1 MHRWAATH
9 VVRRARRAPL
19 RAHRRDGRHHG
30 IENAPR
36 LRRSAIHAQTSV
48 RNGQGG
54 RVILVTEALPLFPS
68 AIAEWIPVA
77 KAAGFFLATFVL
89 EDVAAV
95 GAGLL
100 LAAGGISWPA
110 AFVACFLGIWMGDAG
125 LYALARYA
133 GRGWFARSSL
143 RRFTTKV
150 AESERWFSERG
161 TPILIF
167 SRLVPGARL
176 PTYLAA
182 GFLRVPLPRFLLITG
197 VASCVWTVAILFL
210 AQTFGERL
218 TNWLGT
224 YKHAGLLLVG
234 VGVLLFATLQL
245 LRRVFVDFNFRR
257 FMARLSRWRHWEF
270 WPAWVFYPPVGIY
283 CAWLA
288 LKYRGLTV
296 PTAANPGI
304 FSGGIVGE
312 SKMATLKELFSTS
325 PEFTAEAEMIAGD
338 TLAARLRSL
347 DEIRTR
353 LGLDFPFILKP
364 DVGQRGAGIKLIRS
378 AEQAETYLRQ
388 TSASL
393 VAQCYAAGPHEAG
406 VFYYRFPHEACGHI
420 FAITEK
426 LFPILVGDG
435 KSTVT
440 ELIWRDPRDRFMAD
454 KYLQRFSRRQGDV
467 LALGEE
473 LKLVEAGNHAQGCIF
488 RDGKRLCTPA
498 LTESID
504 AISQKLTGFFIGRY
518 DIRYSSEEALRGGRN
533 FQIIELN
540 GAASEATSIYDA
552 RNSIFTAYRTLFQQ
566 WDLVFAI
573 GATNRKRGCPPTGL
587 SLVWQKWREY

>member
-1 MHRWAATH
+1 M
-9 VVRRARRAPL
+9 
-19 RAHRRDGRHHG
+19 
-30 IENAPR
+30 
-36 LRRSAIHAQTSV
+36 
-48 RNGQGG
+48 
-54 RVILVTEALPLFPS
+54 TEALPLPPS
-68 AIAEWIPVA
+68 AVAEWIPFA

-100 LAAGGISWPA
+100 LATGGISWPA
-110 AFVACFLGIWMGDAG
+110 AFAACFLGIWMGDAG

-133 GRGWFARSSL
+133 GRGWFERSSL
-143 RRFTTKV
+143 RRFTAKV
-150 AESERWFSERG
+150 AESERWFAERG
-161 TPILIF
+161 TPILIL

-197 VASCVWTVAILFL
+197 VASCGWTVAILLL

-224 YKHAGLLLVG
+224 YKHAGLLLLG

-245 LRRVFVDFNFRR
+245 LRRAFVNFNFRR
-257 FMARLSRWRHWEF
+257 FTARLSRWRHWEF
-270 WPAWVFYPPVGIY
+270 WPAWMFYPPVGIY

-312 SKMATLKELFSTS
+312 SKMATLKELFLTS
-325 PEFTAEAEMIAGD
+325 PEFSAEAELILGD

-347 DEIRTR
+347 DKIRTR

-388 TSASL
+388 TSAPL
-393 VAQCYAAGPHEAG
+393 IVQRYVPGPQEAG
-406 VFYYRFPHEACGHI
+406 IFYYRFPHESRGHI

-426 LFPILVGDG
+426 RFPVLIGDG
-435 KSTVT
+435 ESTVT
-440 ELIWRDPRDRFMAD
+440 ELIWRDPRARFMVD
-454 KYLQRFSRRQGDV
+454 KYLQRFSERRNDI
-467 LALGEE
+467 LAVGEQ

-488 RDGKRLCTPA
+488 RDGSRLCTPELEA
-498 LTESID
+498 RID
-504 AISQKLTGFFIGRY
+504 DISQKLTGFFIGRY
-518 DIRYSSEEALRGGRN
+518 DVRYSSEEALCAGRN

-552 RNSIFTAYRTLFQQ
+552 RNSIFAAYQTLFRQ

-573 GATNRKRGCPPTGL
+573 GAANRKRGCAPTKL
-587 SLVWQKWREY
+587 SLVWQKWREYSRLAATYPAAD

>member
-1 MHRWAATH
+1 
-9 VVRRARRAPL
+9 
-19 RAHRRDGRHHG
+19 
-30 IENAPR
+30 
-36 LRRSAIHAQTSV
+36 
-48 RNGQGG
+48 
-54 RVILVTEALPLFPS
+54 
-68 AIAEWIPVA
+68 
-77 KAAGFFLATFVL
+77 
-89 EDVAAV
+89 
-95 GAGLL
+95 
-100 LAAGGISWPA
+100 
-110 AFVACFLGIWMGDAG
+110 MGDGG

-133 GRGWFARSSL
+133 GRGWFEHSSL
-143 RRFTTKV
+143 RRFTAKV
-150 AESERWFSERG
+150 AESERWFAERG
-161 TPILIF
+161 TPILVF

-197 VASCVWTVAILFL
+197 IASCVWTLAILFL

-224 YKHAGLLLVG
+224 YKHAGLLLLG
-234 VGVLLFATLQL
+234 VGVLLFVTLQW
-245 LRRVFVDFNFRR
+245 LRRAFVNFNFRR
-257 FMARLSRWRHWEF
+257 FITRLSLWRHWEF
-270 WPAWVFYPPVGIY
+270 WPAWMFYPPVGIY
-283 CAWLA
+283 CALLA

-304 FSGGIVGE
+304 FSGGMVGE
-312 SKMATLKELFSTS
+312 SKMTTLKELFLTS
-325 PEFTAEAEMIAGD
+325 PEFTAEAELIVGN

-347 DEIRTR
+347 DDVRTR

-364 DVGQRGAGIKLIRS
+364 DVGQRGVGIKLIRS
-378 AEQAETYLRQ
+378 TEQAEAYLRQ
-388 TSASL
+388 TSAPL
-393 VAQCYAAGPHEAG
+393 VVQRYAPGPLEAG
-406 VFYYRFPHEACGHI
+406 IFYYRFPHETHGHI

-435 KSTVT
+435 KATVT
-440 ELIWRDPRDRFMAD
+440 ELIWNDPRARFMAD
-454 KYLQRFSRRQGDV
+454 KYRQRFTERQGEV

-488 RDGKRLCTPA
+488 RDGMRLCTPE
-498 LTESID
+498 LESRMD

-518 DIRYSSEEALRGGRN
+518 DIRYGNEEDLRAGRN

-552 RNSIFTAYRTLFQQ
+552 RNSIFAAYRTLFQQ

-573 GATNRKRGCPPTGL
+573 GAANRKRGFAPTKL
-587 SLVWQKWREY
+587 SLVWQKWREYSRMAATYPASD

>member
-1 MHRWAATH
+1 MT
-9 VVRRARRAPL
+9 
-19 RAHRRDGRHHG
+19 
-30 IENAPR
+30 
-36 LRRSAIHAQTSV
+36 Q
-48 RNGQGG
+48 
-54 RVILVTEALPLFPS
+54 ALPLSPS
-68 AIAEWIPVA
+68 AVTEWIPFA

-100 LAAGGISWPA
+100 LATGGISWPA

-133 GRGWFARSSL
+133 GRGWFERSSL
-143 RRFTTKV
+143 RRFAAKV
-150 AESERWFSERG
+150 AESERWFAERG
-161 TPILIF
+161 TAILVF

-182 GFLRVPLPRFLLITG
+182 GFLRVPWSRFLLITG
-197 VASCVWTVAILFL
+197 VASCVWTLAILFL

-218 TNWLGT
+218 TNWLGA
-224 YKHAGLLLVG
+224 YKHAGLLLLG

-245 LRRVFVDFNFRR
+245 LRRAFVNFDFRR
-257 FMARLSRWRHWEF
+257 FTARLGRWRHWEF
-270 WPAWVFYPPVGIY
+270 WPAWMFYPPVCIY

-304 FSGGIVGE
+304 FSGGMVGE
-312 SKMATLKELFSTS
+312 SKMATLKELFLTS
-325 PEFTAEAEMIAGD
+325 PEFTAEAELIVGD

-347 DEIRTR
+347 DEMRAR

-378 AEQAETYLRQ
+378 AEQAEDYLRQ
-388 TSASL
+388 TSAPL
-393 VAQCYAAGPHEAG
+393 LAQRYAPGPLEAG
-406 VFYYRFPHEACGHI
+406 IFYHRFPHESRGRI

-426 LFPILVGDG
+426 LFPVLIGDG

-440 ELIWRDPRDRFMAD
+440 ELVWRDPRARYMAN
-454 KYLQRFSRRQGDV
+454 KYLQRFRDRQNNV
-467 LALGEE
+467 LATGEE

-488 RDGKRLCTPA
+488 RDGMRLCTPE
-498 LTESID
+498 LESRMD
-504 AISQKLTGFFIGRY
+504 EISQKLTGFFIGRY
-518 DIRYSSEEALRGGRN
+518 DIRYASEDDLRAGRN

-552 RNSIFTAYRTLFQQ
+552 RNSIFAAYRTLFRQ
-566 WDLVFAI
+566 WELVFAI
-573 GATNRKRGCPPTGL
+573 GAANRKRGCPPTKFP
-587 SLVWQKWREY
+587 LVWQKWREYSRLAATYPAAD